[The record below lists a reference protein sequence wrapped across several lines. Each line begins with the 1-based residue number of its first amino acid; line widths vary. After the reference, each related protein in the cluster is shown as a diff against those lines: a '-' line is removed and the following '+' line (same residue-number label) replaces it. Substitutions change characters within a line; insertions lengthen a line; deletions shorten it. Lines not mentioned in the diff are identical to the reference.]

1 VGSKDHNPDCPT
13 KYKAHLGELSF
24 TDINFL
30 VKLTDIAK
38 FEHQN
43 PTLSVNV
50 FGWNAGL
57 YPLHVSKWEGRA
69 IDLLLLADEKD
80 LERTHYVWIKDLA
93 RMLYKKSKYNA
104 RKHPRHRCL
113 HIFSTNIPLED
124 HKKD

>member
-80 LERTHYVWIKDLA
+80 PERTL
-93 RMLYKKSKYNA
+93 
-104 RKHPRHRCL
+104 CL
-113 HIFSTNIPLED
+113 DQRPGSHVI
-124 HKKD
+124 